1 MRIGMSTVKRMVG
14 TLVVLLAIVGTL
26 GTSAS
31 AQTWRQRHEAR
42 ERVERRERARVYYY
56 TTPRTYYYTTP
67 RRYYYTT
74 PRTYYYNNTNAWQL
88 RRMERRHH
96 RHDRW

>member
-1 MRIGMSTVKRMVG
+1 MRFGISTVKRMVG

-31 AQTWRQRHEAR
+31 AQEWRRHR
-42 ERVERRERARVYYY
+42 HERREHTRVYYY
-56 TTPRTYYYTTP
+56 TTPRSYYYTTP
-67 RRYYYTT
+67 RAYYYTT
-74 PRTYYYNNTNAWQL
+74 PRTYYYNQNTWRL

-96 RHDRW
+96 DHDRDRW